1 MSSAPAFSVAAVEY
15 ESALPDLR
23 SVRETVF
30 VQEQNVPLDL
40 EWDEL
45 DPLCR
50 HVLARD
56 NEGRPIG
63 TGRLVPP
70 LLSVQ
75 AWTARESADAAPAE
89 ARQDPR
95 RTRLVDPGHDSPS
108 SSSARIG
115 RMAVLADWRG
125 RGVGNALL
133 LALIDEA
140 RRLGWREVSLHAQV
154 SAIGFY
160 VRHGFL
166 PYDAPFVEAGIGHQA
181 MRRLIDKPNP
191 VETRAAA
198 LAASLGVIAGARR
211 SLQIYSREL
220 DPGLLDTP
228 EAVAALRQFATQGG
242 ETRVLLQDPGT
253 PQRVLSPLIGL
264 AQRLPS
270 AFAFRAVEEPGD
282 LAYASAFVVNDRGGW
297 YFRTLGHRFDGET
310 HLHGEPRARQL
321 RAAFEPMW
329 ERARPCTEYRSLGI

>member
-1 MSSAPAFSVAAVEY
+1 MSNVPGFHVEAVEY
-15 ESALPDLR
+15 EAALPDLR

-30 VQEQNVPLDL
+30 VQEQNVPLDM

-56 NEGRPIG
+56 AGGRAIG
-63 TGRLVPP
+63 TGRLTP
-70 LLSVQ
+70 
-75 AWTARESADAAPAE
+75 E
-89 ARQDPR
+89 
-95 RTRLVDPGHDSPS
+95 HK
-108 SSSARIG
+108 IG

-125 RGVGNALL
+125 RGVGDALL
-133 LALIDEA
+133 HALIEEA
-140 RRLGWREVSLHAQV
+140 RNLGWREVSLHAQA

-166 PYDAPFVEAGIGHQA
+166 PYGAPFVEAGIDHQA
-181 MRRLIDKPNP
+181 MRRLIGKPNP

-198 LAASLGVIAGARR
+198 MAASLGVIRGARR
-211 SLQIYSREL
+211 SMQICSREL

-228 EAVAALRQFATQGG
+228 EALTALRRFAAEGG

-253 PQRVLSPLIGL
+253 PQRALSPLIGL

-270 AFAFRAVEEPGD
+270 AFVFRAVEEPGD
-282 LAYASAFVVNDRGGW
+282 LAYPSAFVVNDRGGW
-297 YFRTLGHRFDGET
+297 YFRTLGHRFEGET
-310 HLHGEPRARQL
+310 ALDGEPRARQL
-321 RAAFEPMW
+321 RAAFDPMW
-329 ERARPCTEYRSLGI
+329 ERARPCSEFRALGI

>member
-1 MSSAPAFSVAAVEY
+1 MTVTEAFRVEAVDY
-15 ESALPDLR
+15 QSALPDLR

-30 VQEQNVPLDL
+30 VQEQHVPQDM

-56 NEGRPIG
+56 SEGRAIG
-63 TGRLVPP
+63 TGRLTP
-70 LLSVQ
+70 
-75 AWTARESADAAPAE
+75 E
-89 ARQDPR
+89 
-95 RTRLVDPGHDSPS
+95 HK
-108 SSSARIG
+108 IG

-125 RGVGNALL
+125 RGVGDALL
-133 LALIDEA
+133 HALIDEA

-160 VRHGFL
+160 ARHGFL
-166 PYDAPFVEAGIGHQA
+166 PYDAPFVEAGIDHQA

-191 VETRAAA
+191 VQTRAAA
-198 LAASLGVIAGARR
+198 LAATLGVMAGARR

-228 EAVAALRQFATQGG
+228 EALAALRQFATQGG
-242 ETRVLLQDPGT
+242 ETRILLQDPGT
-253 PQRVLSPLIGL
+253 PQRALSPLIGM

-270 AFAFRAVEEPGD
+270 AFALRAVEEPGD
-282 LAYASAFVVNDRGGW
+282 LAYAAAFVVNDRGGW

-329 ERARPCTEYRSLGI
+329 ERARPCTEFRALGI